1 MSTLITDKV
10 DNAAVQKE
18 KLDTSAYLP
27 HTPWLQFLLVCCLFA
42 LWGMAGN
49 LNDILIAQ
57 FKKGFDLTDTQTALV
72 QSIFFLGYF
81 FVALPAAALIKRF
94 SYKAAIIIGLCLYA
108 LGCFLFVPAAQIMTY
123 GAFLACLGVIACGLS
138 FLETSANTYSSL
150 LGPIQSSTQR
160 INFSQIFNSLGV
172 ISGVLIGQLMVFGEN
187 DPSHE
192 QLLAMPAAA
201 ADVARHQMVGQVV
214 GPYLIIGSV
223 LVVLALVFVFIKF
236 PSCKGAPAQ
245 QQQLPTESMGPT
257 LKRLFA
263 IPRFRLGI
271 LSQFLYVGAQVGV
284 WSFTIRFVQLVQ
296 QGTSEHSAT
305 YWLLASLVIYA
316 VGKTV
321 ATWLMNRLN
330 PAMLLGTFALA
341 ATALLLIAVFSGS
354 MLAVYALILVSFC
367 MAPMVCGR
375 TAHSALVLRTDEG
388 EIVVPGPV
396 HTDPM
401 AIAAPFD
408 LVFVAVKTTQTEAI
422 APWLTALC
430 SPDTVVCVLQ
440 NGVEQRQ
447 QFAPL
452 TGGATVLPSVVW
464 FPAQRDADASVWLR
478 ATPRLTLPD
487 LPGAE
492 RVQQALAGTRCAVD
506 LAADF
511 TTVAWRKLLQN
522 AVAGLMV
529 LTGRRAGMFAREDI
543 TALGLAYLREC
554 LQVAR
559 AEGAALSENVP
570 EEIIA
575 GFHRAP
581 ADLSTSILIDRLN
594 GRPLEWD
601 IRNGVVQRRGRQ
613 HGIPTPLSDI
623 IVPLLA
629 AASAGPG

>member
-1 MSTLITDKV
+1 MSTLSTDKV

-367 MAPMVCGR
+367 MAPCWPTNFGLVIKGMGKDTQ
-375 TAHSALVLRTDEG
+375 TAGS
-388 EIVVPGPV
+388 IVVMSIIGGAVIPLVMGIIS
-396 HTDPM
+396 DM
-401 AIAAPFD
+401 NGGNMQIAF
-408 LVFVAVKTTQTEAI
+408 I
-422 APWLTALC
+422 APLLC
-430 SPDTVVCVLQ
+430 FVYVAFYGFWCVRK
-440 NGVEQRQ
+440 GV
-447 QFAPL
+447 
-452 TGGATVLPSVVW
+452 
-464 FPAQRDADASVWLR
+464 
-478 ATPRLTLPD
+478 
-487 LPGAE
+487 
-492 RVQQALAGTRCAVD
+492 
-506 LAADF
+506 
-511 TTVAWRKLLQN
+511 
-522 AVAGLMV
+522 
-529 LTGRRAGMFAREDI
+529 
-543 TALGLAYLREC
+543 
-554 LQVAR
+554 
-559 AEGAALSENVP
+559 
-570 EEIIA
+570 
-575 GFHRAP
+575 
-581 ADLSTSILIDRLN
+581 
-594 GRPLEWD
+594 
-601 IRNGVVQRRGRQ
+601 
-613 HGIPTPLSDI
+613 
-623 IVPLLA
+623 
-629 AASAGPG
+629 

>member
-236 PSCKGAPAQ
+236 PSCKARRSTTATPDGKHGANAETPVCYPA
-245 QQQLPTESMGPT
+245 LS
-257 LKRLFA
+257 
-263 IPRFRLGI
+263 PRDPVAVFVRR
-271 LSQFLYVGAQVGV
+271 AQVGV

-367 MAPMVCGR
+367 MAPCWPTNFGLVIKGMGKDTQ
-375 TAHSALVLRTDEG
+375 TAGS
-388 EIVVPGPV
+388 IVVMSIIGGAVIPLVMGIIS
-396 HTDPM
+396 DM
-401 AIAAPFD
+401 NGGNMQIAF
-408 LVFVAVKTTQTEAI
+408 I
-422 APWLTALC
+422 APLLC
-430 SPDTVVCVLQ
+430 FVYVAFYGFWCVRK
-440 NGVEQRQ
+440 GV
-447 QFAPL
+447 
-452 TGGATVLPSVVW
+452 
-464 FPAQRDADASVWLR
+464 
-478 ATPRLTLPD
+478 
-487 LPGAE
+487 
-492 RVQQALAGTRCAVD
+492 
-506 LAADF
+506 
-511 TTVAWRKLLQN
+511 
-522 AVAGLMV
+522 
-529 LTGRRAGMFAREDI
+529 
-543 TALGLAYLREC
+543 
-554 LQVAR
+554 
-559 AEGAALSENVP
+559 
-570 EEIIA
+570 
-575 GFHRAP
+575 
-581 ADLSTSILIDRLN
+581 
-594 GRPLEWD
+594 
-601 IRNGVVQRRGRQ
+601 
-613 HGIPTPLSDI
+613 
-623 IVPLLA
+623 
-629 AASAGPG
+629 

>member
-1 MSTLITDKV
+1 MLLQFSQHLGYRAMAHAKAAHAKLVQRTHRGQIANAPGAFDIDSAFKLVGDDPDFFHRGAGGRPAGRGFDPLHPHLYGNFAHATNLLLIKIVRFKDHFGRYRGGGFHH
-10 DNAAVQKE
+10 AAQIFAHIVIIAGE
-18 KLDTSAYLP
+18 HFADIHDHIHFPSAVGNQLP
-27 HTPWLQFLLVCCLFA
+27 HFLNLGIG
-42 LWGMAGN
+42 GMPTAGKADRTAN
-49 LNDILIAQ
+49 L
-57 FKKGFDLTDTQTALV
+57 
-72 QSIFFLGYF
+72 

-367 MAPMVCGR
+367 MAPCWPTNFGLVIKGMGKDTQ
-375 TAHSALVLRTDEG
+375 TAGS
-388 EIVVPGPV
+388 IVVMSIIGGAVIPLVMGIIS
-396 HTDPM
+396 DM
-401 AIAAPFD
+401 NGGNMQIAF
-408 LVFVAVKTTQTEAI
+408 I
-422 APWLTALC
+422 APLLC
-430 SPDTVVCVLQ
+430 FVYVAFYGFWCVRK
-440 NGVEQRQ
+440 GV
-447 QFAPL
+447 
-452 TGGATVLPSVVW
+452 
-464 FPAQRDADASVWLR
+464 
-478 ATPRLTLPD
+478 
-487 LPGAE
+487 
-492 RVQQALAGTRCAVD
+492 
-506 LAADF
+506 
-511 TTVAWRKLLQN
+511 
-522 AVAGLMV
+522 
-529 LTGRRAGMFAREDI
+529 
-543 TALGLAYLREC
+543 
-554 LQVAR
+554 
-559 AEGAALSENVP
+559 
-570 EEIIA
+570 
-575 GFHRAP
+575 
-581 ADLSTSILIDRLN
+581 
-594 GRPLEWD
+594 
-601 IRNGVVQRRGRQ
+601 
-613 HGIPTPLSDI
+613 
-623 IVPLLA
+623 
-629 AASAGPG
+629 

>member
-1 MSTLITDKV
+1 
-10 DNAAVQKE
+10 
-18 KLDTSAYLP
+18 
-27 HTPWLQFLLVCCLFA
+27 
-42 LWGMAGN
+42 MAGN

-271 LSQFLYVGAQVGV
+271 LSQFLYVGARGWRMELHDSLCAARAARHQ
-284 WSFTIRFVQLVQ
+284 RALRD
-296 QGTSEHSAT
+296 
-305 YWLLASLVIYA
+305 LLAAGFSGDLRR
-316 VGKTV
+316 GKNRGH
-321 ATWLMNRLN
+321 WLMNRLN
-330 PAMLLGTFALA
+330 PAMLLGTFAPA

-367 MAPMVCGR
+367 MAPCWPTNFGLVIKGMGKDTQ
-375 TAHSALVLRTDEG
+375 TAGS
-388 EIVVPGPV
+388 IVVMSIIGGAVIPLVMGIIS
-396 HTDPM
+396 DM
-401 AIAAPFD
+401 NGGNMQIAF
-408 LVFVAVKTTQTEAI
+408 I
-422 APWLTALC
+422 APLLC
-430 SPDTVVCVLQ
+430 FVYVAFYGFWCV
-440 NGVEQRQ
+440 RK
-447 QFAPL
+447 
-452 TGGATVLPSVVW
+452 GGIT
-464 FPAQRDADASVWLR
+464 
-478 ATPRLTLPD
+478 
-487 LPGAE
+487 
-492 RVQQALAGTRCAVD
+492 CA
-506 LAADF
+506 
-511 TTVAWRKLLQN
+511 N
-522 AVAGLMV
+522 
-529 LTGRRAGMFAREDI
+529 
-543 TALGLAYLREC
+543 
-554 LQVAR
+554 
-559 AEGAALSENVP
+559 
-570 EEIIA
+570 
-575 GFHRAP
+575 
-581 ADLSTSILIDRLN
+581 LSTRLLILA
-594 GRPLEWD
+594 
-601 IRNGVVQRRGRQ
+601 IRSV
-613 HGIPTPLSDI
+613 T
-623 IVPLLA
+623 
-629 AASAGPG
+629 

>member
-1 MSTLITDKV
+1 
-10 DNAAVQKE
+10 
-18 KLDTSAYLP
+18 
-27 HTPWLQFLLVCCLFA
+27 
-42 LWGMAGN
+42 
-49 LNDILIAQ
+49 
-57 FKKGFDLTDTQTALV
+57 
-72 QSIFFLGYF
+72 
-81 FVALPAAALIKRF
+81 
-94 SYKAAIIIGLCLYA
+94 IGLCLYA

-367 MAPMVCGR
+367 MAPCWPTNFGLVIKGMGKDTQ
-375 TAHSALVLRTDEG
+375 TAGS
-388 EIVVPGPV
+388 IVVMSIIGGAVIPLVMGIIS
-396 HTDPM
+396 DM
-401 AIAAPFD
+401 NGGNMQIAF
-408 LVFVAVKTTQTEAI
+408 I
-422 APWLTALC
+422 APLLC
-430 SPDTVVCVLQ
+430 FVYVAFYGFWCVRK
-440 NGVEQRQ
+440 GV
-447 QFAPL
+447 
-452 TGGATVLPSVVW
+452 
-464 FPAQRDADASVWLR
+464 
-478 ATPRLTLPD
+478 
-487 LPGAE
+487 
-492 RVQQALAGTRCAVD
+492 
-506 LAADF
+506 
-511 TTVAWRKLLQN
+511 
-522 AVAGLMV
+522 
-529 LTGRRAGMFAREDI
+529 
-543 TALGLAYLREC
+543 
-554 LQVAR
+554 
-559 AEGAALSENVP
+559 
-570 EEIIA
+570 
-575 GFHRAP
+575 
-581 ADLSTSILIDRLN
+581 
-594 GRPLEWD
+594 
-601 IRNGVVQRRGRQ
+601 
-613 HGIPTPLSDI
+613 
-623 IVPLLA
+623 
-629 AASAGPG
+629 